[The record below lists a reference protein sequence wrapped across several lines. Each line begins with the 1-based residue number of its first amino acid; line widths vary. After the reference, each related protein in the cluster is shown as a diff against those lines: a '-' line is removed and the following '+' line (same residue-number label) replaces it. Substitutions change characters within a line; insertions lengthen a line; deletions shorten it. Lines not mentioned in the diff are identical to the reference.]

1 MTKYFVL
8 LSFVCLCSIATAMGP
23 APSVEMHLEQFHLD
37 AAQAEARRIADPSI
51 RDFYLV
57 HVRVY
62 KFMSTQDPVHLE
74 GFDDFWDD
82 TVEQLEEK
90 SDTLPLRSVMLA
102 ELYGKK
108 AMLEFLQE
116 NYFASLRMVRQCHKW
131 TKRAAEMFPDNIE
144 QLKFQ
149 GLFNVVFASVPKKYQ
164 GFAGML
170 GYSGNAELGME
181 QLEAAEKGSKLLK
194 AEMHF
199 VVFFIEKN
207 VLAKAD
213 KAMLRMEKLRQ
224 ESGANMMTDF
234 LLASAYCGMHLNDK
248 ALKILENRDAYASDK
263 RVFFTPYWDHIL
275 GKCYY
280 FKGDYEKSRLYFRRF
295 LVAHKGNIYEV
306 DTKFRLGMS
315 LILSG
320 DVHGG
325 QKLFKSLEEVKTSP
339 FDEDE
344 YAMAMAKRFAEEA
357 PSPYLKQ
364 LFKAR
369 NFFDGGY
376 QAEALATLG
385 RLERQK
391 EQLSAGELTELH
403 YRYGRVYHK
412 KGELEKAKT
421 HYKQCVLQPP
431 SDQKW
436 MQAYATFYMGDI
448 SREKKLRDEA
458 IAYYKSVLVYD
469 GYFYQAGLEN
479 RCKAILSE
487 MKN

>member
-1 MTKYFVL
+1 MVKYFLLLLVL
-8 LSFVCLCSIATAMGP
+8 CIPCFALAMGP
-23 APSVEMHLEQFHLD
+23 SPSVEIHLGQFHLD
-37 AAQAEARRIADPSI
+37 AAEAEAKRISDPAT
-51 RDFYLV
+51 RDFYLI
-57 HVRVY
+57 HVQIY
-62 KFMSTQDPVHLE
+62 KFMSTQDPLQLE
-74 GFDDFWDD
+74 GFDEFWDNTID
-82 TVEQLEEK
+82 KLEDK

-108 AMLEFLQE
+108 AMLAFLQE

-164 GFAGML
+164 GLASML
-170 GYSGNAELGME
+170 GYIGDAELGMK
-181 QLEAAEKGSKLLK
+181 QLEAAEKGSRLLR
-194 AEMHF
+194 AEMNF
-199 VVFFIEKN
+199 VVFFVEKN

-213 KAMLRMEKLRQ
+213 KAMLRMEKRRR
-224 ESGANMMTDF
+224 EVGSNMMVDF
-234 LLASAYCGMHLNDK
+234 LLASAYCGMHLNDN
-248 ALKILENRDAYASDK
+248 ALMVLEKRDEYAKDQ

-295 LVAHKGNIYEV
+295 LVGHKGNIYEV

-325 QKLFKSLEEVKTSP
+325 QKIFRSLEEVKASP

-344 YAMAMAKRFAEEA
+344 YAMAMAKRFAEES

-376 QAEALATLG
+376 QKEALATLT
-385 RLERQK
+385 RLEGQK
-391 EQLSAGELTELH
+391 EKRSSAELTELH
-403 YRYGRVYHK
+403 YRFGRVFHK
-412 KGELEKAKT
+412 KGELTEARK
-421 HYKQCVLQPP
+421 HYAQCVAQPP

-448 SREKKLRDEA
+448 SREKDKREEA

-469 GYFYQAGLEN
+469 HYFYQAGLEN